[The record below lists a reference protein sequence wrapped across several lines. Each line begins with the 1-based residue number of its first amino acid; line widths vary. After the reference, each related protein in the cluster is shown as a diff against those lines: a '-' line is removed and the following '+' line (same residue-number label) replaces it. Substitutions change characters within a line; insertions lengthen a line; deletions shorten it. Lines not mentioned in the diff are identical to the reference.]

1 MIVFKRKLSGVA
13 GPINGKPDKERR
25 FLFDPKATQN
35 VFFSRHVPPHL
46 PTKVSHPQ
54 RVQVYDQLFT
64 TTTQL
69 AYTLKFTDGELAKSG
84 QEASLFTWV
93 LPEEERIMEDGQEIH
108 GIIGAPECAMQ
119 GWVIDIPN
127 QEIHP
132 STSQHNSLGLGLS
145 LQLDQQNKLL

>member
-13 GPINGKPDKERR
+13 ATSQGIVKRVLIGPINGKPDKERR

-54 RVQVYDQLFT
+54 RVQVYEQLFT
-64 TTTQL
+64 TTQL
-69 AYTLKFTDGELAKSG
+69 ACTLKFTDGELAKSR
-84 QEASLFTWV
+84 QVSF
-93 LPEEERIMEDGQEIH
+93 
-108 GIIGAPECAMQ
+108 IIGAPECAMQ